1 MSRRFLAQL
10 NVRYKRSIE
19 EGVMVDE
26 AEEDGNLGREVDVFV
41 DAAVMDLVTE
51 VDAAIAKH
59 DIQVPLS
66 EKQKVKRSLQG

>member
-1 MSRRFLAQL
+1 
-10 NVRYKRSIE
+10 
-19 EGVMVDE
+19 MVDE